1 MKISDGYI
9 FLVYYTASHRL
20 RRICFAPVWQ
30 PRKRSMTSMENAAT
44 RGDKE
49 AVAELL
55 REGAS
60 VGDSLHEAI
69 ESGHVEITAIL
80 VSHGVSLAGRD
91 RLYHLTPMQTAA
103 KHGPVHSV
111 VPIVELLVAH
121 GAHVEEKSHS
131 PLYLAAMS
139 GNFSAAVAFL
149 AAGADAT
156 KNSGDFGDTP
166 IHKAASTGCVNM
178 LTALIASRPGGVCVV
193 DRTRATALHYA
204 CGMNHSGAVDVLVDA
219 SADVEARDMFGRTP
233 LVVAATEVCSL
244 SAAAIVQRGADVD
257 AVDENK
263 QTALALVASQAG
275 RRTAGDVEHV
285 VDLLLRSGA
294 DETLHDKN
302 GHAALD
308 LVGRWMD
315 FGCRD
320 PEIVRVRAL
329 LQNAPRDRAWRRR
342 GGVVLLRSLFV
353 VSSDVRVA
361 VLQAGQLS
369 DWAGVTAWL
378 LGAPVEIFRGVVC
391 YI

>member
-1 MKISDGYI
+1 
-9 FLVYYTASHRL
+9 
-20 RRICFAPVWQ
+20 
-30 PRKRSMTSMENAAT
+30 MTSMENAAN

-69 ESGHVEITAIL
+69 ESGHVEIAAIL

-91 RLYHLTPMQTAA
+91 RLYHLTPMQMVA
-103 KHGPVHSV
+103 KHGPAHSV

-121 GAHVEEKSHS
+121 GALVEEKSHS

-139 GNFSAAVAFL
+139 GNVSAAVAFL

-156 KNSGDFGDTP
+156 KTSGDFGDTP
-166 IHKAASTGCVNM
+166 LHKAASTGCISM
-178 LTALIASRPGGVCVV
+178 LTALIGSRPGGVCVV
-193 DRTRATALHYA
+193 DRTLSTALHYA
-204 CGMNHSGAVDVLVDA
+204 CGMNHAGAVNVLVDA

-244 SAAAIVQRGADVD
+244 SAAAIVKRGADVD

-263 QTALALVASQAG
+263 QTALALAASQAG

-294 DETLHDKN
+294 DETLQDRN

-315 FGCRD
+315 DEVVCFFGCRD

-353 VSSDVRVA
+353 GSSDVRVA

-369 DWAGVTAWL
+369 DWAGFTAWL